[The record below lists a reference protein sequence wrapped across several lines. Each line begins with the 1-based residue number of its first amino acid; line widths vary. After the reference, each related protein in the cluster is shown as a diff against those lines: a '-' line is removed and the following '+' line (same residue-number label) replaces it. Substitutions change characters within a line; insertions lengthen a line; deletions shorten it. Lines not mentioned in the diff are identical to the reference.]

1 MCGGVKAECG
11 RVWAASRSG
20 EEAGEGV
27 KDLRVRN
34 VCGDFGPEFNAV
46 LDPCMANA
54 MWLFATGRSAPAGT
68 ACSHALRWRQ
78 L

>member
-1 MCGGVKAECG
+1 MNIQLTAFKWVPPFAQGL
-11 RVWAASRSG
+11 
-20 EEAGEGV
+20 V

-54 MWLFATGRSAPAGT
+54 M
-68 ACSHALRWRQ
+68 
-78 L
+78 

>member
-34 VCGDFGPEFNAV
+34 VCGDFGLGFNAV
-46 LDPCMANA
+46 LDPCLANA
-54 MWLFATGRSAPAGT
+54 M
-68 ACSHALRWRQ
+68 
-78 L
+78 